1 MSLVAELADRAHA
14 VAGEP
19 IPEQVRQATQA
30 HLADTV
36 AAVIA
41 GSTTLREH
49 VERLADGVQ
58 LRPGSRRT
66 AFVAGVYANG
76 WEVAGIHRAAV
87 LCPGCVVLPATL
99 AALEMRPDVRWSDY
113 LRAYLAGYEVALA
126 AALAVGGDRL
136 IQRGWW
142 PTALLAPLGGAA
154 AASILLG
161 QSVAETASAIALAAQ
176 QAGGAI
182 AGSTADADGRYLL
195 SGLAAERAISAV
207 LSVRA
212 GWRGPLDI
220 LEDPRSPVL
229 RQRTPPDG
237 YLLPQTSMKAH
248 AGAKHVQAAVDAVT
262 TVDGADVLGIRC
274 ELPGPLVRAVDR
286 PPPFGS
292 SLNALASAQYMLA
305 VAVRRGRCSPWE
317 FQPELLRDERI
328 LDLADRV
335 KVAAADDLSATYP
348 TSWGA
353 RVEVRTTS
361 GAVQFMRR
369 DARGDPGHE
378 LTTAELVEK
387 IVTLAGRS
395 LGDETARDLAAA
407 LLGADPSPAVLTN
420 QVLPLLRRPHA
431 FQEA

>member
-14 VAGEP
+14 VAQEP
-19 IPEQVRQATQA
+19 IPERVREATQA

-36 AAVIA
+36 AAVLA
-41 GSTTLREH
+41 GRTTLREP
-49 VERLADGVQ
+49 VERLADGLQ
-58 LRPGSRRT
+58 LEPGSRRT

-99 AALEMRPDVRWSDY
+99 AALEMRPEVSWAEY
-113 LRAYLAGYEVALA
+113 LHAYLAGYEVALA

-136 IQRGWW
+136 IAQGWW
-142 PTALLAPLGGAA
+142 PTALVAPLGGAA

-161 QSVAETASAIALAAQ
+161 EPVAKTASAIALAAQ

-182 AGSTADADGRYLL
+182 AGSTADANGRYLL

-207 LSVRA
+207 LAVRA

-220 LEDPRSPVL
+220 LDDPRSPLL

-248 AGAKHVQAAVDAVT
+248 AGAKHVQAAVDALA
-262 TVDGADVLGIRC
+262 TVDGSDVLGIRC
-274 ELPGPLVRAVDR
+274 ALPAQLVRAVDR

-292 SLNALASAQYMLA
+292 PLNALASAQYMLA
-305 VAVRRGRCSPWE
+305 VSVRRGRCSPWE
-317 FQPELLRDERI
+317 FQPELLRDKAI
-328 LDLADRV
+328 LDLAGQVRV
-335 KVAAADDLSATYP
+335 EGADDLSAEYP
-348 TSWGA
+348 ASWGV

-361 GAVQFMRR
+361 GAVQFVRR

-387 IVTLAGRS
+387 IVTLTGRS
-395 LGDETARDLAAA
+395 LGDETARDLATA
-407 LLGADPSPAVLTN
+407 LLGADPSPAVLTTH
-420 QVLPLLRRPHA
+420 VLPLLRRPHA